1 MAEKETV
8 ESKVATVDAVPIKAE
23 WVNHVS
29 KHVPANWTGQQKD
42 YYQLFKAVTIGVEE
56 QIQRGLALQFEDIVS
71 SAIQQ
76 LNDGEKP
83 VVESVI
89 KLRFNL
95 EDIHIANV
103 TGLMT
108 TEKKEKFKTEI
119 KVQQDLDPKQTQL
132 PFSGEKSNK
141 DSTETTE
148 EGDVEMST
156 QKAIG
161 DESKK
166 SASPEPRNKGEPT
179 AKKTKVVKST
189 RGKKPDDSSEQPE
202 SEA

>member
-1 MAEKETV
+1 
-8 ESKVATVDAVPIKAE
+8 
-23 WVNHVS
+23 
-29 KHVPANWTGQQKD
+29 
-42 YYQLFKAVTIGVEE
+42 
-56 QIQRGLALQFEDIVS
+56 
-71 SAIQQ
+71 
-76 LNDGEKP
+76 
-83 VVESVI
+83 
-89 KLRFNL
+89 
-95 EDIHIANV
+95 
-103 TGLMT
+103 MT

-119 KVQQDLDPKQTQL
+119 KVQQDLDPKQTLL

-189 RGKKPDDSSEQPE
+189 KGKKSDDSSEQSE